1 MKIYETFIEIAASE
15 SEVWQVLTEVMPADP
30 VPFGIQRIEGD
41 IRAGGRLKLWSE
53 VDPKRAFS
61 LKVAQFDAPRTMV
74 WKGGMPF
81 GLFTGTR
88 TFSLAPSGDGTRFEM
103 REVFDGPLSSV
114 IVKSIPDLTPSFEKF
129 AQTLKRKAEKDE

>member
-88 TFSLAPSGDGTRFEM
+88 TFSLAPSGDGTRLEM
-103 REVFDGPLSSV
+103 REVFNGPLSSM
-114 IVKSIPDLTPSFEKF
+114 IVKSIP
-129 AQTLKRKAEKDE
+129 

>member
-1 MKIYETFIEIAASE
+1 
-15 SEVWQVLTEVMPADP
+15 
-30 VPFGIQRIEGD
+30 
-41 IRAGGRLKLWSE
+41 
-53 VDPKRAFS
+53 
-61 LKVAQFDAPRTMV
+61 
-74 WKGGMPF
+74 MPF

-129 AQTLKRKAEKDE
+129 VQTLKRKAEKDE